1 MAQWQKTILTRD
13 NGQQVEAMLPV
24 IVSASRS
31 TDIPAFYADWF
42 FNRLKKGYSAW
53 KNPFNGKTSYV
64 GYRDTRFIVFWSKNP
79 APLLPHLKSLAT
91 RGIGCYIQYTLN
103 DYVSEA
109 LERGVPP
116 LDTRI
121 DTFRRLVDL
130 LGFGGVVWRF
140 DPLLLTDSI
149 TPQRLL
155 DKLGYVGDRLKG
167 YTEKLV
173 FSFADIAPYRKVR
186 GNLDNAGIRY
196 IEWDDNAMRQ
206 FAANLSRMNK
216 TWGYK
221 LATCGEQIDLSPF
234 GIAHNRCIDDDLIIR
249 RAWHDARLMESL
261 GVTIATPSADL
272 FGTASIPHD
281 AIPLGNGQYAVKTRS
296 NRDRGQRP
304 ACGCIIAKDIG
315 EYNTCPHL
323 CEYCY
328 ANSSKETARANFRL
342 HAINST
348 NETIL

>member
-1 MAQWQKTILTRD
+1 MAQWKKSILTRECGD
-13 NGQQVEAMLPV
+13 KVEAMLPV

-42 FNRLKKGYSAW
+42 FHRLKKGYSAW
-53 KNPFNGKTSYV
+53 KNPFNGKTSYI

-79 APLLPHLKSLAT
+79 APLLPYLKTLST
-91 RGIGCYIQYTLN
+91 QGIGCYIQYTLN
-103 DYVSEA
+103 DYISEA

-121 DTFRRLVDL
+121 DTFRRLVDI

-149 TPQRLL
+149 TPQQLL
-155 DKLGYVGDRLKG
+155 DKIGHIGDRLKG

-173 FSFADIAPYRKVR
+173 FSFADIAPYRKVK

-196 IEWDDNAMRQ
+196 TEWDEDAMRQ
-206 FAANLSRMNK
+206 FAASLSGMNK
-216 TWGYK
+216 TWGYG
-221 LATCGEQIDLSPF
+221 LATCGEQIDLSQL
-234 GIAHNRCIDDDLIIR
+234 GIVHNRCIDDGLIIR
-249 RAWHDARLMESL
+249 RAWHDRRLMESL
-261 GVTIATPSADL
+261 GVTITAPSTDL
-272 FGTASIPHD
+272 FGSGPVPD
-281 AIPLGNGQYAVKTRS
+281 GAIPLGNGQYAVRTRS

-304 ACGCIIAKDIG
+304 HCGCIIAKDIG
-315 EYNTCPHL
+315 QYNTCPHL

-328 ANSSKETARANFRL
+328 ANCSKETARSNFML
-342 HAINST
+342 HSTNPT